1 MVKRKEMRSN
11 SLMGPRF
18 LRPLVFFFGGET
30 KPEEKQQLDGAQSYA
45 LFFFGGGGFLS
56 YAS

>member
-45 LFFFGGGGFLS
+45 LFFFLGGV
-56 YAS
+56 AS